1 MTTEEVFERLR
12 ELQDVLTLKISLEK
26 EMEDIP
32 KILSSSEGLVD
43 RLKREYIDKDQEYVA
58 AKKKES
64 EAKNS
69 FAIAESDREK
79 SEKRMDA
86 AATQREIEAIDKEIE
101 EAARREDN
109 CRKELHQVEQKVAE
123 LNESMKQKKEFM
135 DGQETELA
143 DRKKNI
149 EKELA
154 GKRKQLDAVTLDEKR
169 LTDGL
174 DSELIFKFE
183 RIIRKKRG
191 RGVVAVKGR
200 EHPVCQSCHMIL
212 PIQFAA
218 EVRKA
223 EEVLSCPY
231 CSSILF
237 YEEAEDDEEEFF
249 DEDDAGSLADLD
261 DIEEELEEEG
271 NEAEDDCRDGFPRD

>member
-1 MTTEEVFERLR
+1 MTTEEIFERLR
-12 ELQDVLTLKISLEK
+12 ELQDVLTRKITLEK

-32 KILSSSEGLVD
+32 KVLSSSEGLVE
-43 RLKREYIDKDQEYVA
+43 RLKRDYIEKDQEYVA

-64 EAKNS
+64 EAKNAFS
-69 FAIAESDREK
+69 IAESDREK

-86 AATQREIEAIDKEIE
+86 AATQREIEAINKEIE
-101 EAARREDN
+101 DAALREDN
-109 CRKELHQVEQKVAE
+109 CRKDLHQSEQKLAE
-123 LNESMKQKKEFM
+123 LNETMKQKKEFM
-135 DGQETELA
+135 DGQEAELIE
-143 DRKKNI
+143 RKKNI
-149 EKELA
+149 EKELD
-154 GKRKQLDAVTLDEKR
+154 GKRKQFELITADEKR

-223 EEVLSCPY
+223 IEVLSCPY

-237 YEEAEDDEEEFF
+237 YEEAEDGEEEFF
-249 DEDDAGSLADLD
+249 DEGDAGSLADLD
-261 DIEEELEEEG
+261 DIEDELEEEEG
-271 NEAEDDCRDGFPRD
+271 EEEEVVNIDYEG